1 MPTPQ
6 TPQPWRRWLSVLAL
20 AAAAFVDSSEN
31 EALSI
36 LWPKMY
42 PALGLRAGQLG
53 PVLGISDL
61 IRTLT
66 LPLWGWAADRFS
78 RKALL
83 VGITGLWGGW
93 TLAIAFVHTFSQ
105 LLAVRI
111 LSSLG
116 LGVLWPTA
124 FSLLSD
130 LFESRRRGL
139 AAGVMTAVSY
149 SGTIAGFIVLPMLA
163 GLSPDSW
170 RLGFIAMGAAS
181 ILTGFFLLT
190 LYEPPRGAAEPE
202 LSDVISDEAAA
213 RYAFRVRDLPAIA
226 RVRSWWVLLFQNS
239 VDNIAMAVLFGWS
252 FVWLDSLGLGDQAF
266 IVVVLLTLGTLTGH
280 LFFGWLGDR
289 LERRHPT
296 YGRVTMALMGLTL
309 TAPSLAAFIAF
320 GNRGLGAL
328 MLFGALA
335 GLGISS
341 VDTGARWP
349 IAQGVLRPELRAT
362 GRAALDM
369 AIGAAGALM
378 MTFSGTLVDRYGVT
392 TMLLLLVPVPK
403 LIAALLWL
411 PMFRTYP
418 GDRAAL
424 HQVLAGRRQELVGLA
439 PASE

>member
-1 MPTPQ
+1 MATHSSVPPK
-6 TPQPWRRWLSVLAL
+6 RRWLSILGL
-20 AAAAFVDSSEN
+20 SAAAFVDSSEN
-31 EALSI
+31 QAISI

-42 PALGLRAGQLG
+42 PALGLREGQLG

-66 LPLWGWAADRFS
+66 LPFWGWAADRFS

-83 VGITGLWGGW
+83 VGITGFWGAW
-93 TLAIAFVHTFSQ
+93 TLAIAFVQTFNQ
-105 LLAVRI
+105 LLTVRI

-139 AAGVMTAVSY
+139 AAGIMTAVSY
-149 SGTIAGFIVLPMLA
+149 LGTVAAFVVLPALA
-163 GLSPDSW
+163 GISPASW
-170 RLGFIAMGAAS
+170 RLGFIVMGAAS
-181 ILTGFFLLT
+181 VLTGFLL
-190 LYEPPRGAAEPE
+190 LALHEPPRGAAEPE
-202 LSDVISDEAAA
+202 LSGVISEEAAA
-213 RYAFRVRDLPAIA
+213 RYAFRLRDLPAIVK
-226 RVRSWWVLLFQNS
+226 VRSWWVLLFQNA
-239 VDNIAMAVLFGWS
+239 VDNIAIAILFGWS
-252 FVWLDSLGLGDQAF
+252 FVWLDSLGLGEQAF
-266 IVVVLLTLGTLTGH
+266 LVVVLLSLGTLIGH

-289 LERRHPT
+289 LERRFPT
-296 YGRVTMALMGLTL
+296 YGRATMALLGLTL
-309 TAPSLAAFIAF
+309 TAPALYAFISL
-320 GNRGLGAL
+320 GPRGLGSL

-349 IAQGVLRPELRAT
+349 MAQGVLRPELRAT

-369 AIGAAGALM
+369 VIGATGSLV
-378 MTFSGTLVDRYGVT
+378 MTFSGSLVDAHGVT
-392 TMLLLLVPVPK
+392 TMLLLLVPLPK

-418 GDRAAL
+418 ADRAAL
-424 HQVLAGRRQELVGLA
+424 HQVLTDRSREMGG
-439 PASE
+439 